1 MLSLIIANVSFIHS
15 PRCFELVVGEYIA
28 SAEDRARPLEVLL
41 FPVSSTGNVQKTVLE
56 NREHGEHGSIDFE
69 TTLVHSSHC

>member
-1 MLSLIIANVSFIHS
+1 MTIIHEKGNELHWKDV
-15 PRCFELVVGEYIA
+15 RELVVGEYTA